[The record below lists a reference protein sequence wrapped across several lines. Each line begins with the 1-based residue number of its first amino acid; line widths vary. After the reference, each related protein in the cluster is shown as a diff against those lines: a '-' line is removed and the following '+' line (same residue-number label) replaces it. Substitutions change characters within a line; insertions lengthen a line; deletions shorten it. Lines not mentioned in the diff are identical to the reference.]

1 MIAASKEFKEK
12 LKNGANLVNYAD
24 ITLSNGTIL
33 NLTYKDFMIGGCQI
47 EDKTTDGK
55 FGVGLCIGKTLS
67 IKLEN
72 KDERFSKY
80 DFYQSIIKLYVA
92 MQLDDGTIEKIR
104 KGVYYTLIPETPGD
118 IIEISAVDGMYKL
131 DKDYASSS
139 TQYPAT
145 LQRIIS
151 DACLDC
157 GIPIGFRQFDNMNY
171 TVHQKPEKATYRQ
184 IISYAAQ
191 IAGYNARIDNDGYM
205 QLIWYNAALLDRYN
219 YNGGNFKTY
228 PHDTVINGG
237 NFTDYSTDTI
247 ISGGTFTDAMPEHIF
262 RVKFLDVH
270 TDDVQITGV
279 KVVGEDEK
287 TVLFGE
293 EGYLIEVKNPFANGK
308 EQEVANYLGQRMTG
322 MVFRPFTAQVLNN
335 PLYEP
340 FEVVRLSDRKGNV
353 YVSIMN
359 SVSYTI
365 GGYTQIACEAEGP
378 IRAGSA
384 YASASAQAVVEA
396 RRDTEK
402 QLTTYDEAV
411 QNMNELAA
419 NMMGLFREQEK
430 QADGSYIYYESTKPI
445 TVDDSGKCH
454 FEPNS
459 VVYKKTGNGFFTS
472 TDGGLSYTAGFDS
485 QGNAVLNVLNAIGI
499 NADWI
504 ISGFLSADRIY
515 GGTLTL
521 GGSDNKYGKFLIL
534 NNNGEPFVSN
544 LGNTLTVDGG
554 YLKFK
559 QFVYSVP
566 APGYTVETLI
576 SGNSISIQRKSKNG
590 GVDIYSSGQISLWG
604 DSANQTANIGAEG
617 ATWHGNAYLRF
628 YGGEV
633 KLYNGCSL
641 YVDGTKNRIVNT
653 QNYQQRLQYCY
664 EMPSPMFGDIG
675 NGKTDE
681 NGVCYVFVDDIFRE
695 TIDTTCQYQVFLQK
709 YGQGDVWVEE
719 RNPDYFL
726 VKGSPNLDFGWEL
739 KAKQSGY
746 EIERLERFEEFEK
759 VKLIDYEVE
768 FDNYV
773 NNFFEEVLNYDSNN

>member
-1 MIAASKEFKEK
+1 MISASKEFKEK
-12 LKNGANLVNYAD
+12 LKKGANLVNYAD
-24 ITLSNGTIL
+24 ITLSDGTVL
-33 NLTYKDFMIGGCQI
+33 RLTYKDFMIGGCQI

-55 FGVGLCIGKTLS
+55 FGVGFCIGKTLS

-131 DKDYASSS
+131 DKDYTSSS

-205 QLIWYNAALLDRYN
+205 QLIWYNSTLLEQYN

-228 PHDTVINGG
+228 PHDTIVDGG
-237 NFTDYSTDTI
+237 NFTDYSTAKI

-262 RVKFLDVH
+262 RVKSLDVH
-270 TDDVQITGV
+270 TDDVEITGV
-279 KVVGEDEK
+279 KVVGDDKK

-322 MVFRPFTAQVLNN
+322 MVFRQFTAQVLNN

-384 YASASAQAVVEA
+384 YVSASAQAVVEA
-396 RRDTEK
+396 RRNTEK

-459 VVYKKTGNGFFTS
+459 TVYKKNSNGFFTS
-472 TDGGLSYTAGFDS
+472 TNGGLSYASGFDS
-485 QGNAVLNVLNAIGI
+485 QGNAVLNVLAAIGI

-504 ISGFLSADRIY
+504 NAGTISGDRIL

-521 GGSDNKYGKFLIL
+521 GGKSDYYGNLIAIDEYGKQ
-534 NNNGEPFVSN
+534 
-544 LGNTLTVDGG
+544 
-554 YLKFK
+554 YLKIDRVSADFTGNY
-559 QFVYSVP
+559 FYVYDMSKESVVRI
-566 APGYTVETLI
+566 GLGGIFCYTSRNYMSTDVSYNGIDIYRDLESGGASREMHTELNERGLI
-576 SGNSISIQRKSKNG
+576 FYKSSSNINIKGGNLTISNG
-590 GVDIYSSGQISLWG
+590 G
-604 DSANQTANIGAEG
+604 
-617 ATWHGNAYLRF
+617 
-628 YGGEV
+628 
-633 KLYNGCSL
+633 SL
-641 YVDGTKNRIVNT
+641 YVNGTKNRVVKTN
-653 QNYQQRLQYCY
+653 NYQERLQYCY
-664 EMPSPMFGDIG
+664 ETSSPMFGDIG
-675 NGKTDE
+675 EGKTDE
-681 NGVCYVFVDDIFRE
+681 EGICYIFMDDMFRE
-695 TIDTTCQYQVFLQK
+695 TINPEFQYQVFLQK
-709 YGQGDVWVEE
+709 YGKGDIWIEK
-719 RNPDYFL
+719 RTSSYFV
-726 VKGSPNLDFGWEL
+726 VKGTPNLCFAWEL
-739 KAKQSGY
+739 KAKQIEHETKRLEKFVEETKEDAIDY
-746 EIERLERFEEFEK
+746 EIESQVYISNYYKELMG
-759 VKLIDYEVE
+759 YES
-768 FDNYV
+768 
-773 NNFFEEVLNYDSNN
+773 SN